1 MKQTE
6 IQKLQNK
13 VNGLTGQIASLL
25 EDNRYL
31 VGLSADLKKELAKPR
46 FMSVAA
52 IERSEG
58 FKMPMG
64 GTRTHF
70 LGQGKPTLLKFKT
83 GGSTNDN

>member
-1 MKQTE
+1 
-6 IQKLQNK
+6 
-13 VNGLTGQIASLL
+13 
-25 EDNRYL
+25 
-31 VGLSADLKKELAKPR
+31 
-46 FMSVAA
+46 MSVAA